1 MSNKCDQRKKPC
13 DSTKICNPL
22 TGRCVNRDGK
32 IGKGVGKKSTSPSSL
47 PRSSPRKSVRGPS
60 PRATSVSPSPRA
72 TSVSPRATSPK
83 RSSVK
88 RGSPKVSITL
98 DQVLSRLSITKKEA
112 IHLCSLLSPTKKR
125 TVKAEKISMTTAQ
138 LSEALDTTKVKQ
150 NKRMDTIYEKYEQ
163 QAKRKDMVVK
173 ANQEIEKI
181 KKSIKNGNFTQAIS
195 LLEKFA
201 TSATKV
207 SRSDGSPAVITG
219 RQPLS
224 RSNGSPTVIIL
235 IQFLRDV
242 KKYVKVNDIKP
253 NDFTRFA
260 ASLLSNFVKKSK
272 RVLGSYHTKFVHQL
286 KSKIRSKT
294 RSKKSR
300 SISVKPKS
308 VSVKPKSVS
317 VKPKTPVKPKSPVVV
332 KPKKRIVPMLISE

>member
-1 MSNKCDQRKKPC
+1 
-13 DSTKICNPL
+13 
-22 TGRCVNRDGK
+22 
-32 IGKGVGKKSTSPSSL
+32 
-47 PRSSPRKSVRGPS
+47 
-60 PRATSVSPSPRA
+60 
-72 TSVSPRATSPK
+72 
-83 RSSVK
+83 
-88 RGSPKVSITL
+88 
-98 DQVLSRLSITKKEA
+98 
-112 IHLCSLLSPTKKR
+112 
-125 TVKAEKISMTTAQ
+125 MTTAQ

-207 SRSDGSPAVITG
+207 SRSDGSPAVI
-219 RQPLS
+219 
-224 RSNGSPTVIIL
+224 IL

-286 KSKIRSKT
+286 TSKIRSKT

-317 VKPKTPVKPKSPVVV
+317 VKPKPPSVKPKSPVVV

>member
-1 MSNKCDQRKKPC
+1 
-13 DSTKICNPL
+13 
-22 TGRCVNRDGK
+22 
-32 IGKGVGKKSTSPSSL
+32 
-47 PRSSPRKSVRGPS
+47 
-60 PRATSVSPSPRA
+60 
-72 TSVSPRATSPK
+72 
-83 RSSVK
+83 
-88 RGSPKVSITL
+88 
-98 DQVLSRLSITKKEA
+98 
-112 IHLCSLLSPTKKR
+112 
-125 TVKAEKISMTTAQ
+125 MTTEQFA
-138 LSEALDTTKVKQ
+138 EALDTTKVKQ

-286 KSKIRSKT
+286 KSKIRSKK

>member
-207 SRSDGSPAVITG
+207 SRSDGSPAVI
-219 RQPLS
+219 
-224 RSNGSPTVIIL
+224 IL

-317 VKPKTPVKPKSPVVV
+317 VKPKPPSVKPKSPVVV